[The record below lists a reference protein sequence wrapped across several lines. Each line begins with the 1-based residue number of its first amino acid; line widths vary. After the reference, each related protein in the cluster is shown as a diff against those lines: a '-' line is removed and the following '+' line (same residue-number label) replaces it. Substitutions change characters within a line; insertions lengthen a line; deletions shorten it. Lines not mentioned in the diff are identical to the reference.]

1 MFKLVDLDG
10 DGVIKKGEMEVFIK
24 KYKRNR
30 SWIIRNFDT
39 ICAESRRKRSE
50 NVRRFEERASMNS
63 LMFQNI
69 YDVLDENNATITKA
83 IYNLVLEDRLTN
95 YTVEN
100 VSSAEASDIEQMVS
114 LFSPITSKQQLLSL
128 FHSNKASI
136 THPFL

>member
-1 MFKLVDLDG
+1 MDLNG
-10 DGVIKKGEMEVFIK
+10 DGVVEKGEMEVFIK

-50 NVRRFEERASMNS
+50 SVKKFEERASMNS

-69 YDVLDENNATITKA
+69 FDVLDENNATITKA

-114 LFSPITSKQQLLSL
+114 LFSPITSKQQLFSHFLT
-128 FHSNKASI
+128 HKASI
-136 THPFL
+136 TQPFL